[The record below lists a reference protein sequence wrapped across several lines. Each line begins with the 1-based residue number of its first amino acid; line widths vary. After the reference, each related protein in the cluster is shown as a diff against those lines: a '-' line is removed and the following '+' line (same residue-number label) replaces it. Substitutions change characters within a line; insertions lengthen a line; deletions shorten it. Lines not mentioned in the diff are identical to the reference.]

1 MGSCIT
7 ASIMIALLIVFSILA
22 ALVTAEVSEELVATE
37 QEAFAMCDSDGNV
50 GLTWEEVETCEEMYA
65 ELLDEQGIDVPSEED
80 FNAADLNGDGTLLFE
95 EWMEWVE
102 SQEP

>member
-1 MGSCIT
+1 
-7 ASIMIALLIVFSILA
+7 V
-22 ALVTAEVSEELVATE
+22 VSEELVATE
-37 QEAFAMCDSDGNV
+37 QEAFAMCNSDGNV
-50 GLTWEEVETCEEMYA
+50 GLTWEEVERCEEMYA